1 MYVLSFKQPR
11 WIGMAILLSLA
22 LVLSACGPA
31 NAPAASES
39 APTQA
44 GTQQSIRSS
53 TTLPPTEATTSPQT
67 EYTNENYGYSLR
79 FPEGYEAR
87 QTYAHVTTIWASQ
100 GAPNEGGRL
109 EVAVERN
116 LDQNA
121 EWYANQV
128 RQDIDTLGPAISSLV
143 PMSTSVIDGQKAYIF
158 GHVPGQDLSRQVF
171 IVYGGFLY
179 HLTFWPD
186 DPQMDE
192 AYQQMQTLY
201 DAVMSSLRFLPERK
215 EVPPVLTVVNMVYQ
229 IEQACETRSEDDIT
243 RLFGDDFFVAEWAPN
258 TPEGVTFARHERN
271 EASQLILDM
280 YLSQTPGL
288 SLKLQVDWESMF
300 GEPFPFYT
308 YFPDEVITPVLAR
321 GWGPQG
327 ADEAVMIIGHRRD
340 GSLYWRGVFVTQGT
354 FAP

>member
-1 MYVLSFKQPR
+1 M
-11 WIGMAILLSLA
+11 
-22 LVLSACGPA
+22 
-31 NAPAASES
+31 SES
-39 APTQA
+39 APAPA
-44 GTQQSIRSS
+44 GTQQSIRPS
-53 TTLPPTEATTSPQT
+53 TTPPPDEAPTNPQT
-67 EYTNENYGYSLR
+67 AYTNENYGYSLR
-79 FPEGYEAR
+79 FPEGYEA
-87 QTYAHVTTIWASQ
+87 QQIFAHATIISASQ
-100 GAPNEGGRL
+100 GAPNEGGRV

-121 EWYANQV
+121 AWYANQV
-128 RQDIDTLGPAISSLV
+128 RQDIDTLGPAVSSLV
-143 PMSTSVIDGQKAYIF
+143 PVSTSVIDGQQAYIF
-158 GHVPGQDLSRQVF
+158 GHMPGQDLSRQVF
-171 IVYGGFLY
+171 IVYQGFLY

-192 AYQQMQTLY
+192 AYRQMETLY
-201 DAVMSSLRFLPERK
+201 DTVMGSLRFLPERK
-215 EVPPVLTVVNMVYQ
+215 EAPPVLTVVNMVYQ
-229 IEQACETRSEDDIT
+229 IEQACETRNEDDIT
-243 RLFGDDFFVAEWAPN
+243 RLFGDNFFVAEWAPN
-258 TPEGVTFARHERN
+258 TPEEVTFARHERN
-271 EASQLILDM
+271 EAAGLLLDR
-280 YLSQTPGL
+280 YLSQAPGL